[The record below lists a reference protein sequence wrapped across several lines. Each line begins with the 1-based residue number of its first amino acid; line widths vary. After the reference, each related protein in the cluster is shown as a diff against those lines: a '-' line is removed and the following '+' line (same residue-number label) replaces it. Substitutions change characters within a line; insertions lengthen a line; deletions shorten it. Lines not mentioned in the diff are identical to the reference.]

1 MYIEETDS
9 TSSLLR
15 RLLTGTESEAERAM
29 RACLDEPV
37 PCIYTPYQTGGRG
50 QTGNGWESKRG
61 ENLLFSFVLRRP
73 PVAVSE
79 QFRLSEWLTVLLH
92 QTLLE
97 FLPKNSNTQNYS
109 KNPTDLDTQNFKN
122 SDTQKLR
129 KNPTFPEPLPNQLAI
144 KWPNDIYFG
153 DRKLVGILVENT
165 LQGREIAYSIIG
177 IGVNCNQTHWEGNA
191 PNPISLQQI
200 VGHTL
205 DPETILARYMQ
216 RLTESY
222 AAAVAENQLP
232 DLHAYYRQVLY
243 RGKGYYPYLEREV
256 SVVPTAIATRA
267 EAGQQTFDAEVV
279 DITPQGEL
287 LLRTREGEER
297 MYHFKQV
304 KYIIN

>member
-15 RLLTGTESEAERAM
+15 RLLTGTESESERAM

-79 QFRLSEWLTVLLH
+79 QFRLSEWLTVLLY
-92 QTLLE
+92 QILLE
-97 FLPKNSNTQNYS
+97 FLTEISDASNV
-109 KNPTDLDTQNFKN
+109 PNF
-122 SDTQKLR
+122 
-129 KNPTFPEPLPNQLAI
+129 PEIPEPLPNQLTI

-200 VGHTL
+200 VGHTI

-232 DLHAYYRQVLY
+232 DLHAYYRRVLY
-243 RGKGYYPYLEREV
+243 RGEGYFPYMEREV
-256 SVVPTAIATRA
+256 SVVPTAIASRA
-267 EAGQQTFDAEVV
+267 EAGQQAFDAEVV